1 MNQQI
6 IITKEHSLKGMRL
19 DKAMVVTLPEFTR
32 SHLARRIE
40 QGFILVNDTIVKP
53 SLRLSPGDIID
64 IETFT
69 QEVGPLI
76 PENIPLDIV
85 YEDEDIIV
93 INKKQG
99 MVVHPSNGH
108 QVGTLVHALLYH
120 CKDLSGINGEIRPG
134 IVHRI
139 DKDTSGLIVV
149 AKSDTAHVALAEQL
163 VDHSLAR
170 TYLALVNGVVRENKG
185 KVIAPIGRNLD
196 DRLAMDVIK
205 DGKDATTLFTVLER
219 FEDHSLLSCQ
229 LHTGRTHQIRVHM
242 KYIHHPIESD
252 PVYNKQKHRLH
263 DHGQLLHAK
272 GLVLVHPRTK
282 QVMEFDA
289 PLPDYFEEILMKL
302 RR

>member
-6 IITKEHSLKGMRL
+6 IITKDHPLKGMRL
-19 DKAMVVTLPEFTR
+19 DKAMVLTLPEFTR

-40 QGFILVNDTIVKP
+40 QGLILVNEMIVKP
-53 SLRLSPGDIID
+53 SHSLSFGDVID
-64 IETFT
+64 IENFT
-69 QEVGPLI
+69 QEIGPLV
-76 PENIPLDIV
+76 PENIPLDII
-85 YEDEDIIV
+85 YEDEDIVV

-149 AKSDTAHVALAEQL
+149 AKNDAAHVFLAEQL

-170 TYLALVNGVVRENKG
+170 TYLVLVNGVVRENKG
-185 KVIAPIGRNLD
+185 KVIAPIGRNPD
-196 DRLAMDVIK
+196 DRLAMDVVK
-205 DGKDATTLFTVLER
+205 DGKEATTLFTVVER
-219 FEDHSLLSCQ
+219 FEEHSLLSCQ
-229 LHTGRTHQIRVHM
+229 LYTGRTHQIRVHM

-263 DHGQLLHAK
+263 DQGQLLHAK
-272 GLVLVHPRTK
+272 GLTLVHPKTK
-282 QVMEFDA
+282 AVMEFSA
-289 PLPDYFEEILMKL
+289 PLPDYFEAILNKL